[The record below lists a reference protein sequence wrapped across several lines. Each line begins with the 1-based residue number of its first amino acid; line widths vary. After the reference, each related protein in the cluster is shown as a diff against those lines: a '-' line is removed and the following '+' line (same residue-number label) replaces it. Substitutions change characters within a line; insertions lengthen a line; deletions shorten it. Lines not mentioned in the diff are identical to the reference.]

1 MTNSESPQQTA
12 PLTIDQALQQA
23 VAYHEAG
30 QLQDAERLYRA
41 ILKTQPNHPD
51 ANHNLGVLAVQ
62 VKQPATGLHHLKVAL
77 EVNPNQGKHWLSYID
92 ALIQT
97 NQTAAARQ
105 LLEQGRQRGLQGVA
119 VEALAGRLA
128 QLENATP
135 GQPTE
140 LERAI
145 AHREA
150 GLYKEAVLIL
160 QGGLVSNPQ
169 EASAHALLAQVLSLD
184 KQDEAAWAA
193 LNIALSINPALPI
206 VQRNRAR
213 LLLKQ
218 QKTDEALQ
226 AAQAAYQSDATD
238 PENQLVLAAALGA
251 NNRNEQALLLVKN
264 ALESLPNYAEAY
276 AVRAQLKLRGNDL
289 AGALADAEKTLS
301 IKPHLGQLWGLVGS
315 LRYQLNNLPGT
326 FDALEKALD
335 YEPDNAQHLANLG
348 EFKRQ
353 AGAVEAAI
361 VLLEKAIAV
370 APGNAGAWTNLGAAL
385 QESQRIPEA
394 KAAYVKALEIAP
406 EQAEVAS
413 NLGALAKQEGN
424 WQEALRY
431 FNQALKIKPNMA
443 QTYSNLGAIL
453 QEIGRIDEAE
463 VSYRRAIEIE
473 PDLAGA
479 HSNLGNGLRELHRY
493 AEAIKSTTKAIQI
506 NPKLAEA
513 QQAHSVMLAF
523 LSHHSDVVEH
533 SNAAVALSSDNP
545 KIWESRLFCYI
556 YHPDLSA
563 KEINAE
569 HVRWG
574 TRFPTLDTDMFDLH
588 DRSPSRRLRVGYVS
602 PDFRGHS
609 CRFFFEPL
617 FSQHD
622 HTRFELF
629 AYSNVLTEDEHTQR
643 FKTYFDEWRNIRGV
657 SDQEV
662 VEMVRRDRI
671 DILVDACGHM
681 QSNRLAVFT
690 HKPAPIQLTW
700 EGYSWTT
707 GLVQM
712 DYVLL
717 DPYMAPPG
725 TLAIEEIIRLPKTRT
740 VFRPG
745 ERAVSEPVKSLPALK
760 TGNITFGYSGRTE
773 RLNYKVFNAWGKI
786 LERLPTAQ
794 LILDYKMFSD
804 VPTQAYYR
812 DFLAQHGIDVSRV
825 TMRNSSNI
833 FEGLGDIDILLDS
846 FPHNGGTM
854 IFDALWMGV
863 PALTLASR
871 PPVGRIGASVMTNIG
886 LSDWVAKDEYEYVD
900 KAESF
905 AKNVEELAR
914 LRAGMRE
921 RMKASP
927 LMDEAGFAHDVE
939 SAFKDMWHRWCNEAK
954 LSDKVSDVDEITT
967 AKSKLSSEQGE

>member
-1 MTNSESPQQTA
+1 ME
-12 PLTIDQALQQA
+12 LTIDQALQKA
-23 VAYHEAG
+23 VEAHKSDK
-30 QLQDAERLYRA
+30 LQDAENLYRA
-41 ILKTQPNHPD
+41 ILQTQPKHPD
-51 ANHNLGVLAVQ
+51 ANHNLGVMAVSLN
-62 VKQPATGLHHLKVAL
+62 KTAAALPLFKTAL
-77 EVNPNQGKHWLSYID
+77 EANPNQGQFWLSYVD
-92 ALIQT
+92 ALIKEKQFE
-97 NQTAAARQ
+97 NARN
-105 LLEQGRQRGLQGVA
+105 LLEQGKKRGLTGEK
-119 VEALAGRLA
+119 VEFLEA
-128 QLENATP
+128 QLATIFLP
-135 GQPTE
+135 QNSDSLSKNKSLPFTQNRKKISTKKEKKKHSSGNLSNQNQIKSLPQIE
-140 LERAI
+140 L
-145 AHREA
+145 
-150 GLYKEAVLIL
+150 
-160 QGGLVSNPQ
+160 ST
-169 EASAHALLAQVLSLD
+169 
-184 KQDEAAWAA
+184 
-193 LNIALSINPALPI
+193 
-206 VQRNRAR
+206 
-213 LLLKQ
+213 LLKHY
-218 QKTDEALQ
+218 QKGQFD
-226 AAQAAYQSDATD
+226 
-238 PENQLVLAAALGA
+238 LAKNLAISLTRQYPNHPFSWKVLGA
-251 NNRNEQALLLVKN
+251 LFQHTG
-264 ALESLPNYAEAY
+264 
-276 AVRAQLKLRGNDL
+276 KLQD
-289 AGALADAEKTLS
+289 S
-301 IKPHLGQLWGLVGS
+301 VI
-315 LRYQLNNLPGT
+315 
-326 FDALEKALD
+326 
-335 YEPDNAQHLANLG
+335 AN
-348 EFKRQ
+348 Q
-353 AGAVEAAI
+353 
-361 VLLEKAIAV
+361 
-370 APGNAGAWTNLGAAL
+370 
-385 QESQRIPEA
+385 
-394 KAAYVKALEIAP
+394 KALEISPNDEEAHY
-406 EQAEVAS
+406 
-413 NLGALAKQEGN
+413 NLGNTL
-424 WQEALRY
+424 
-431 FNQALKIKPNMA
+431 QALGRLEDAETSYKKAIAIKPDFA
-443 QTYSNLGAIL
+443 QAHNNLGVTL
-453 QEIGRIDEAE
+453 KELGKLDEAE
-463 VSYRRAIEIE
+463 TSCNKAIAIKPDFAQAHYNLGVTLQELGRLDEAETSCNKAIAIE
-473 PDLAGA
+473 PDLAQAHNNLGITLQELGRLEDAEASYSKAIAIKPDFAEA
-479 HSNLGNGLRELHRY
+479 HSNLGNTLKELHRF

-513 QQAHSVMLAF
+513 QQTHSIILAH
-523 LSHHSDVVEH
+523 LSDFSDVVKH
-533 SNAAVALSSDNP
+533 SNAAVALRPDNP
-545 KIWESRLFCYI
+545 TIWESRLFCYI

-563 KEINAE
+563 QEINAE

-574 TRFPTLDTDMFDLH
+574 TRFPTLDTDIFDLH

-622 HTRFELF
+622 HTQFELF

-643 FKTYFDEWRNIRGV
+643 FKTYFDEWRNILGA

-681 QSNRLAVFT
+681 QNNRLAVFT

-707 GLVQM
+707 GLKQM
-712 DYVLL
+712 DYVLF

-745 ERAVSEPVKSLPALK
+745 ERAVNEPVKSLPALK
-760 TGNITFGYSGRTE
+760 TGNVTFGYSGRTE
-773 RLNYKVFNAWGKI
+773 RLNYKVFNAWVKI

-794 LILDYKMFSD
+794 LVLDYRVFSD

-854 IFDALWMGV
+854 VFDALWMGV

-927 LMDEAGFAHDVE
+927 LMDEAGFARDVE
-939 SAFKDMWHRWCNEAK
+939 SAFKDMWHRWCSGSK
-954 LSDKVSDVDEITT
+954 SSYKVSDVDEITT
-967 AKSKLSSEQGE
+967 AKSEPRSEQDE

>member
-1 MTNSESPQQTA
+1 MGSP
-12 PLTIDQALQQA
+12 
-23 VAYHEAG
+23 
-30 QLQDAERLYRA
+30 
-41 ILKTQPNHPD
+41 
-51 ANHNLGVLAVQ
+51 
-62 VKQPATGLHHLKVAL
+62 
-77 EVNPNQGKHWLSYID
+77 
-92 ALIQT
+92 
-97 NQTAAARQ
+97 
-105 LLEQGRQRGLQGVA
+105 
-119 VEALAGRLA
+119 
-128 QLENATP
+128 
-135 GQPTE
+135 
-140 LERAI
+140 
-145 AHREA
+145 
-150 GLYKEAVLIL
+150 
-160 QGGLVSNPQ
+160 
-169 EASAHALLAQVLSLD
+169 
-184 KQDEAAWAA
+184 
-193 LNIALSINPALPI
+193 
-206 VQRNRAR
+206 
-213 LLLKQ
+213 
-218 QKTDEALQ
+218 
-226 AAQAAYQSDATD
+226 
-238 PENQLVLAAALGA
+238 
-251 NNRNEQALLLVKN
+251 
-264 ALESLPNYAEAY
+264 
-276 AVRAQLKLRGNDL
+276 
-289 AGALADAEKTLS
+289 
-301 IKPHLGQLWGLVGS
+301 
-315 LRYQLNNLPGT
+315 
-326 FDALEKALD
+326 
-335 YEPDNAQHLANLG
+335 
-348 EFKRQ
+348 
-353 AGAVEAAI
+353 
-361 VLLEKAIAV
+361 
-370 APGNAGAWTNLGAAL
+370 
-385 QESQRIPEA
+385 
-394 KAAYVKALEIAP
+394 
-406 EQAEVAS
+406 
-413 NLGALAKQEGN
+413 
-424 WQEALRY
+424 
-431 FNQALKIKPNMA
+431 
-443 QTYSNLGAIL
+443 
-453 QEIGRIDEAE
+453 
-463 VSYRRAIEIE
+463 
-473 PDLAGA
+473 
-479 HSNLGNGLRELHRY
+479 
-493 AEAIKSTTKAIQI
+493 TKAIQL

-513 QQAHSVMLAF
+513 QQAHSAMLAHISDF
-523 LSHHSDVVEH
+523 SDVVKH
-533 SNAAVALSSDNP
+533 SNEAVALSSDNP

-574 TRFPTLDTDMFDLH
+574 TRFPTLDADIFDLH

-622 HTRFELF
+622 HTQFELF
-629 AYSNVLTEDEHTQR
+629 AYSNVLTEDEHTHR
-643 FKTYFDEWRNIRGV
+643 FKTYFDGWRNIRGV

-681 QSNRLAVFT
+681 QNNRLAVFT

-707 GLVQM
+707 GLKQM
-712 DYVLL
+712 DYVLF

-725 TLAIEEIIRLPKTRT
+725 TQAIEEIIRLPKTRT

-745 ERAVSEPVKSLPALK
+745 ERAVNEPVKSLPALK
-760 TGNITFGYSGRTE
+760 TGNVTFGYSGRTE

-794 LILDYKMFSD
+794 LVLDYPIFSD
-804 VPTQAYYR
+804 VPTQTYYR

-825 TMRNSSNI
+825 TMRNSLNI

-939 SAFKDMWHRWCNEAK
+939 SAFKDMWHRWCNEA
-954 LSDKVSDVDEITT
+954 T
-967 AKSKLSSEQGE
+967 